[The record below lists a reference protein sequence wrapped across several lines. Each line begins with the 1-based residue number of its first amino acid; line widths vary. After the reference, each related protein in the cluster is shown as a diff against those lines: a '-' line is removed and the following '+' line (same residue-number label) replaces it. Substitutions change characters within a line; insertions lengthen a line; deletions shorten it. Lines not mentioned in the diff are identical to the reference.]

1 MEVSFKEGGSF
12 AAMKIYLVRHA
23 RQSSPLCNVN
33 VELSQEGVCQAGLL
47 AKRFTQKRI
56 PVDAIYSS
64 ALLRAVQTADILAKE
79 LGIAPQPGDAAVNEI
94 EFGELTGLSDRE
106 IDARFGEF
114 MERRRSLEAD
124 LAFPGG
130 ECGQDVFDRAYPFL
144 RKVAASGHGH
154 ALVVTHG
161 GTIRA
166 ILAGVL
172 HMEQRFRLALTRTLE
187 NTSVTVLEYNKE
199 RGWFTVET
207 VNDYAHLEGHPEL
220 LRAAIKR

>member
-1 MEVSFKEGGSF
+1 
-12 AAMKIYLVRHA
+12 MKIYLVRHA

-33 VELSQEGVCQAGLL
+33 VDLSKEGVLQAKLL
-47 AKRFTQKRI
+47 AERISQKEI

-64 ALLRAVQTADILAKE
+64 ALLRAVQTAQILAE
-79 LGIAPQPGDAAVNEI
+79 RLDLVPEAADAAVNEI

-106 IDARFGEF
+106 IDARYGDF
-114 MERRRSLEAD
+114 MERRRNLSAD

-130 ECGQDVFDRAYPFL
+130 ECGADVFARAYPFL
-144 RKVAASGHGH
+144 QKVAKSGHEH

-199 RGWFTVET
+199 RNWFTVEV